1 MAKYNKFI
9 VTFSFSDDDVRASFI
24 ELLEDNNFETEP
36 DQSTFSLDARE
47 DLSIFDFRRIIR
59 DWIKEIHFFEE
70 DDIIVIYYSDDAS
83 TIVRNMYEYNEQT
96 GSLSRVVD

>member
-9 VTFSFSDDDVRASFI
+9 VTFSFSDDDVRDSFI

-47 DLSIFDFRRIIR
+47 GLSISAFRRIIR
-59 DWIKEIHFFEE
+59 EWINVIQVFEE
-70 DDIIVIYYSDDAS
+70 DDVIVIYYSDDTN
-83 TIVRNMYEYNEQT
+83 TIVRSMYEYNEQT
-96 GSLSRVVD
+96 GSLTRVFE